1 MTTRK
6 STDELVK
13 WGERAGYV
21 AATIAGGFTGCALH
35 EMLHEA
41 GLGNTGTVLAVA
53 GAGAITLSYSAFTR
67 IICRGVAPLPV
78 EQRRK
83 ATPAIL
89 AGAVAIG
96 LGSAYPNVMVS
107 GGGVAAGI
115 EDRTYVAAVSSTGDK
130 LKEAAHAT
138 LQLEGAYDNGIRD
151 LDAFTQSSL
160 EGLTS
165 APGAGPLVALAA
177 ARKESLKQAKADLA
191 PSKERIVDEIA
202 KFDIATDAMR
212 ASLLVNG
219 KSPAERRVQ
228 MQRAGDDA
236 RSAGIG
242 IGGAVPIIA
251 FEALAESLM
260 GPQVEPRWS
269 ANPDIRRSQVEG
281 FAQYREL
288 LKRIGKSIKQRTG
301 DFQKAVKQTVPV
313 YDPAP
318 HSVLIIKHAYALTN
332 IYAVFLLLDGF
343 PLILFAVACAM
354 YDALR
359 QGDEGND
366 PWAAPGPGMRHSSTG
381 QDGSSLGPHPH
392 PRATAARAASQGKSS
407 KVEEGV

>member
-1 MTTRK
+1 MITRK
-6 STDELVK
+6 STEHLVR
-13 WGERAGYV
+13 WGEFTGYAAGTV
-21 AATIAGGFTGCALH
+21 GGGFTGTALY
-35 EMLHEA
+35 EFLHEA
-41 GLGNTGTVLAVA
+41 GMGNTGTALAVA
-53 GAGAITLSYSAFTR
+53 GAVAFSFGYAGFTR
-67 IICRGVAPLPV
+67 MLCRGVAPLPA

-83 ATPAIL
+83 AAPAIV

-115 EDRTYVAAVSSTGDK
+115 EDRTYVATVSGIGDR
-130 LKEAAHAT
+130 LKEAAHAA
-138 LQLEGAYDNGIRD
+138 LQLEGASDNGIRD
-151 LDAFTQSSL
+151 VEAFTQSSL
-160 EGLTS
+160 EGLTT

-191 PSKERIVDEIA
+191 PSKERIADEIA
-202 KFDIATDAMR
+202 RFDMATDAMR
-212 ASLLVNG
+212 ASLLVDG
-219 KSPAERRVQ
+219 KTPAERRVQ
-228 MQRAGDDA
+228 MQRAGDEA
-236 RSAGIG
+236 RSAAIG
-242 IGGAVPIIA
+242 IGGAVPLIA
-251 FEALAESLM
+251 FEALADSLM

-269 ANPDIRRSQVEG
+269 SNPEIRRSQVEG

-301 DFQKAVKQTVPV
+301 DFRKAAKQTVPV

-332 IYAVFLLLDGF
+332 IYALFLLLDGF

-354 YDALR
+354 YDAVRLSETG
-359 QGDEGND
+359 GDG
-366 PWAAPGPGMRHSSTG
+366 PPAGGPGASYPWSREERTP
-381 QDGSSLGPHPH
+381 LGPHPH
-392 PRATAARAASQGKSS
+392 PRATAARAAQSKGS